1 MTSNLHRIEED
12 EIDIREIF
20 STIYRY
26 KVMIILFILLAGI
39 LSSYI
44 AYFKPNVYKSSA
56 TVETGIERYGF
67 MASARQ
73 DVLSMAMS
81 GDAANAETE
90 IEIIKSRFLSQ
101 KAAEEVDV
109 THRYYTTRR
118 FKEVELYK
126 DSPFKVG
133 MLRGYEISFDFY
145 PVDEKSYRLVVDEAL
160 DDNGEAWS
168 YDDVHEYGKEVSTE
182 HFHLNIV
189 RTKEPADSK
198 YRFVVFDPKESG
210 LIAHEGVSVQQLSK
224 YSKLLEISYEDNVA
238 LRAQEF
244 ADALA
249 SAYIRQNIENKTQE
263 AERRLAFI
271 EEQLKYIT
279 ENLKSSALKVEE
291 FKRSS
296 QTVELSAKA
305 QKTIEQISDYESQ
318 LSVIGIQEKL
328 LNTLY
333 EQIKSGEGLENISV
347 ANLSLSDPSLSAMI
361 KKLQDTIIEKKQ
373 LREDYTE
380 MYPGVVKLTMMIT
393 ELKKGI
399 TSTVKNL
406 KQSTKEKKELLEHS
420 IAKYRATLE
429 QLPADERM
437 FGQLQRKFMVNEK
450 IYSYLLEKRSETEL
464 IKAATVSNNRVIDH
478 ALYPEE
484 PIKPKRKLIVLV
496 GLILGLILGVAVAFL
511 REFLDDRIK
520 EEEDI
525 TKRTSLPL
533 LGNIPHIKDPNE
545 GEIKVFSSPK
555 SGVSEAFR
563 NLRTNLQFMAYEKES
578 LVIATTSTISGEG
591 KTTVSINL
599 GAIMSMAG
607 KKTIILNLDMRK
619 PTLHERFGID
629 LGKGLSSLLAGRA
642 MLKEVIQ
649 HTQYENLDVI
659 TSGPIPPNPSEL
671 IQGQMMLKVLEKLK
685 EVYDVIILDT
695 PPIGLVTDAR
705 TLMNYADISLYVFR
719 ANVSKK
725 GFIKHLETIT
735 ELHEVPGF
743 GLVFNDMQSGAGYGY
758 GYGDGYGYYEEE
770 QK

>member
-1 MTSNLHRIEED
+1 MHRVEED

-26 KVMIILFILLAGI
+26 KAMITLFVLVAVIV
-39 LSSYI
+39 SSTI
-44 AYFKPNVYKSSA
+44 AYFKPNVYK
-56 TVETGIERYGF
+56 
-67 MASARQ
+67 ASASVEVGIQKYGYMAGQ
-73 DVLSMAMS
+73 DMLSMAMS

-126 DSPFKVG
+126 ASPFQVG
-133 MLRGYEISFDFY
+133 MLRGYGISFDFY
-145 PVDEKSYRLVVDEAL
+145 PVDEKSYRLVVEEAF
-160 DDNGEAWS
+160 DKNGGTWS
-168 YDDVHEYGKEVSTE
+168 YDEVHEYGKEVSTE
-182 HFHLNIV
+182 YFHLNIV
-189 RTKEPADSK
+189 RIKEASDSK
-198 YRFVVFDPKESG
+198 YRFVVYDPKESG
-210 LIAHEGVSVQQLSK
+210 LIAQGGVSVQQLSK
-224 YSKLLEISYEDNVA
+224 YSNILLVSYEDSVA
-238 LRAQEF
+238 LRAKEF

-249 SAYIRQNIENKTQE
+249 RAYIQQNIENKTQE
-263 AERRLAFI
+263 AERKLEFI

-279 ENLKSSALKVEE
+279 ENLKSSAMKLEE

-318 LSVIGIQEKL
+318 LSMVSIQEEL

-333 EQIKSGEGLENISV
+333 EQIKSGKGLETISI

-361 KKLQDTIIEKKQ
+361 KKLQDTTIEKKI

-380 MYPGVVKLTMMIT
+380 MYPGVVKLTKMIN

-399 TSTVKNL
+399 RSTVKNL
-406 KQSTKEKKELLEHS
+406 KQSTKEKRELLEHS

-429 QLPADERM
+429 KLPADERM
-437 FGQLQRKFMVNEK
+437 FGQLQRKFVVNEK
-450 IYSYLLEKRSETEL
+450 IYSYLLEKRSETAML
-464 IKAATVSNNRVIDH
+464 KAATVSNNRVIDH
-478 ALYPEE
+478 ALYPEL

-496 GLILGLILGVAVAFL
+496 GLILGLIVGVAVAFL
-511 REFLDDRIK
+511 REFLDNRIK
-520 EEEDI
+520 DEEEV
-525 TKRTSLPL
+525 TKRSSLPL
-533 LGNIPHIKDPNE
+533 LGSIPHFTEGEKGKG
-545 GEIKVFSSPK
+545 GEIKVFNSPK

-563 NLRTNLQFMAYEKES
+563 NLRTNLQFMSFEKES
-578 LVIATTSTISGEG
+578 LMIATTSTISGEG
-591 KTTVSINL
+591 KTTVSTNL

-619 PTLHERFGID
+619 PTLHERFGIEI
-629 LGKGLSSLLAGRA
+629 GKGLSSLLAGKT

-649 HTQYENLDVI
+649 HTEYENLDVI

-671 IQGQMMLKVLEKLK
+671 IQGPMMEKVLEKLR
-685 EVYDVIILDT
+685 EVYDVVILDT

-705 TLMNYADISLYVFR
+705 TLMSYADISLYIFR
-719 ANVSKK
+719 ANLSKK
-725 GFIKHLETIT
+725 EYIKNLERIT
-735 ELHEVPGF
+735 ELNEIPGL
-743 GLVFNDMQSGAGYGY
+743 GVVLNDVQKGTGSYGYGY
-758 GYGDGYGYYEEE
+758 GYGYGYYEED
-770 QK
+770 KK

>member
-1 MTSNLHRIEED
+1 MNNNIHRVEED

-26 KVMIILFILLAGI
+26 KVMITLFVLLAVI
-39 LSSYI
+39 VSSYI
-44 AYFKPNVYKSSA
+44 AYFKPNVYKASA
-56 TVETGIERYGF
+56 TVEVGIERYGY
-67 MASARQ
+67 MARQ
-73 DVLSMAMS
+73 DMLSMAMS

-90 IEIIKSRFLSQ
+90 IEIIRSRFLSQ

-126 DSPFKVG
+126 ASPFEVG
-133 MLRGYEISFDFY
+133 MLRGYGISFDFY
-145 PVDEKSYRLVVDEAL
+145 PLDEKSYRLVVEEAL
-160 DDNGEAWS
+160 DENGEAWS
-168 YDDVHEYGKEVSTE
+168 YDELHEYGKEVSTE

-189 RTKEPADSK
+189 RTKEPAESK
-198 YRFVVFDPKESG
+198 YRFVVYDPKESG
-210 LIAHEGVSVQQLSK
+210 LIAQGGVSVQQLSK
-224 YSKLLEISYEDNVA
+224 YSNILQISYEDNVA

-249 SAYIRQNIENKTQE
+249 RAYIRQNIENKTQE
-263 AERRLAFI
+263 AERKLAFI

-279 ENLKSSALKVEE
+279 ENLKSSALKLEE

-318 LSVIGIQEKL
+318 LSVVGIQEEL

-361 KKLQDTIIEKKQ
+361 KKLQDTIIEKKV

-380 MYPGVVKLTMMIT
+380 MYPEVVKLTKMIA

-399 TSTVKNL
+399 ASTVKNL
-406 KQSTKEKKELLEHS
+406 KQSTKEKRELLEHS

-437 FGQLQRKFMVNEK
+437 FGQLQRKFVVNEK
-450 IYSYLLEKRSETEL
+450 IYSYLLEKRSETAMV
-464 IKAATVSNNRVIDH
+464 KAATVSNNRVIDH
-478 ALYPEE
+478 ALYPDY

-496 GLILGLILGVAVAFL
+496 GLILGLIVGVAVAFL

-520 EEEDI
+520 EEEEI
-525 TKRTSLPL
+525 TRRTSLPL
-533 LGNIPHIKDPNE
+533 LGNIPHIKE
-545 GEIKVFSSPK
+545 GEKGEIKVFTSPK

-642 MLKEVIQ
+642 MLKDVIQ
-649 HTQYENLDVI
+649 STQYENLDVI
-659 TSGPIPPNPSEL
+659 TSGPIPPNPS
-671 IQGQMMLKVLEKLK
+671 
-685 EVYDVIILDT
+685 
-695 PPIGLVTDAR
+695 
-705 TLMNYADISLYVFR
+705 
-719 ANVSKK
+719 
-725 GFIKHLETIT
+725 
-735 ELHEVPGF
+735 
-743 GLVFNDMQSGAGYGY
+743 
-758 GYGDGYGYYEEE
+758 
-770 QK
+770 